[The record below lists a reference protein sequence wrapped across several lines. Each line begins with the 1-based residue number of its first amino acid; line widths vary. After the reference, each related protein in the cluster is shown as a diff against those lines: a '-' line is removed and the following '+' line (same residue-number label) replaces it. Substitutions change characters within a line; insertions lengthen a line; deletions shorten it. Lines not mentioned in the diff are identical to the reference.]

1 MAALKLLVNYSNL
14 ESAYENFE
22 RQLIKFNTLDQSA
35 SVFDSQ
41 ETYELIK
48 LAEILL
54 AFYDSNSRVL
64 NLILKYKTHEKFAV
78 VLEHLAAVR
87 GEINFG
93 DSREVLD
100 EDTDNDRSLSCYA
113 DPNLSERRIGN
124 ICSLSYVFN
133 IILIVSYEF
142 SKYFTALNPNK
153 TTYLKSIFDLTNDSK
168 FVYDFNQFYKNFSC
182 FAILLSVISKNADE
196 CMDVWQSLNAVE
208 ALLNLVKLSPNS
220 KLSIYGTIAN
230 VVSDQEIEKIPE
242 IEQIIDIFVA
252 KTCDCIQR
260 PDGKRELQF
269 KDEQTVQ
276 NFNVNFV
283 NDISGRFCSITF
295 LLSTLYKFSVND
307 KIKLNIY
314 KKSGLEEAL
323 KKLILTGIE
332 VEKQHSIQLLA
343 QLAFNPQANIQLNAD
358 TELVSYVN
366 QLEKQ
371 EYFEYK
377 KLKKSCQEFIWI
389 LKNEGQNSI
398 ESQAKQEHIMISYN
412 TGSRDMCLKIKKQ
425 LEQQGFKIWIDVSEI
440 HGSSLDSMAN
450 AVENASCVLMCVTEK
465 YRQSLNCQAEAQ
477 YAFRLN
483 KIIIPLIMQ
492 PGYHNVSGWLGFI
505 IGDKIFID
513 FTKYTFDESFNRLVK
528 QIQLNSKTC
537 TSNPLPEMKNIK
549 IEIKEP
555 TNRGES
561 AQNWSPDDVK
571 DWFHSHE
578 LHLLHD
584 SLKPIDGST
593 LHQLYELK
601 VYTPEFFFK
610 SMTKNDAVDVK
621 SIAIFSNQLIKL
633 FKN

>member
-1 MAALKLLVNYSNL
+1 MAAPHLKLLVNYSNIQ
-14 ESAYENFE
+14 STYENFE
-22 RQLIKFNTLDQSA
+22 RQLFKFNTLDKSA
-35 SVFDSQ
+35 SVYDSQ

-48 LAEILL
+48 LCEILL
-54 AFYDSNSRVL
+54 AYYDSNNRVM
-64 NLILKYKTHEKFAV
+64 NLILKYKSHEKFAAM
-78 VLEHLAAVR
+78 LEHLAAVR
-87 GEINFG
+87 GQINFN
-93 DSREVLD
+93 DARAVL
-100 EDTDNDRSLSCYA
+100 EYNDTSMSCYA
-113 DPNLSERRIGN
+113 EANLNERRIGN

-133 IILIVSYEF
+133 IIIIVSFEF
-142 SKYFTALNPNK
+142 SKYFTALNPNN
-153 TTYLKSIFDLTNDSK
+153 TTYLKSIFDFTNDSA
-168 FVYDFNQFYKNFSC
+168 FIRNFNQFNKNFSS
-182 FAILLSVISKNADE
+182 FTILLSVISKNADE
-196 CMDVWQSLNAVE
+196 CMNVWQNLNAVE
-208 ALLNLVKLSPNS
+208 ALLNLIKLSPNT

-230 VVSDQEIEKIPE
+230 VVTDQEIEKIPE
-242 IEQIIDIFVA
+242 IEQIIDMFVV
-252 KTCDCIQR
+252 KTCDCIQS

-276 NFNVNFV
+276 NFQVNFIYDE
-283 NDISGRFCSITF
+283 NGKFCSITF

-332 VEKQHSIQLLA
+332 VEKQHAIQLLA
-343 QLAFNPQANIQLNAD
+343 QLAFNPQANAQLNAD

-366 QLEKQ
+366 QLEKK

-377 KLKKSCQEFIWI
+377 KLKKSCQDFNWI
-389 LKNEGQNSI
+389 LKNENYNSI
-398 ESQAKQEHIMISYN
+398 QTEAKQEHIMISYN

-425 LEQQGFKIWIDVSEI
+425 LEQLGFKIWIDVNEI

-483 KIIIPLIMQ
+483 KVIIPLIMQ
-492 PGYHNVSGWLGFI
+492 QGYHSVSGWLGFI

-513 FTKYTFDESFNRLVK
+513 FTKYAFDESFNRLLK
-528 QIQLNSKTC
+528 QIQLNNKTC

-549 IEIKEP
+549 IEIKES
-555 TNRGES
+555 TNRGDS
-561 AQNWSPDDVK
+561 AQNWSPDDVS

-610 SMTKNDAVDVK
+610 ALTKNDGIDVK
-621 SIAIFSNQLIKL
+621 SIAVFSNQLIKL